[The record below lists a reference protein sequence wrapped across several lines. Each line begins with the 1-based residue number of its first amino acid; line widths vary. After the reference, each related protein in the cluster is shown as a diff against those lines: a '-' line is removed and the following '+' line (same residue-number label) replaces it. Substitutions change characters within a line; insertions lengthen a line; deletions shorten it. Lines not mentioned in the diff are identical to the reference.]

1 MYISLTNAAKGDDMK
16 AWVHYG
22 FSDMRLE
29 EIPYPR
35 LQHGWVILRVRV
47 VQPSITEALLSQGL
61 GTLNTLVK
69 SVEKRMKQKP
79 PVQLFGHELAG
90 EVVEVGEG
98 VDALRKGD
106 RVTADAHLACH
117 KCHYCK
123 IGARERCL
131 NHEVVGFDIPGAFA
145 EYVALPAE
153 ILFKLPDTVSNSEGA
168 CIQPLSECV
177 AAVGSARV
185 NTGDTVVIIGQGV
198 MGLSTMQAARVSG
211 AGKVIGIDVRQEA
224 LRIAAQLG
232 ADETI
237 NAERVDPIQK
247 VRELTE
253 NRGADIV
260 VEAAGGSTKMGLA
273 GTMALQ
279 QAAEMVTVAGKI
291 IQIAHL
297 EKPLENFDT
306 GLFRTK
312 AVKWLYPDF
321 ASAQITKHTINLV
334 ASKRI
339 TLKPLITHV
348 LEGIDKLPEALEIT
362 MNKSKYG
369 AINPAQVRIID

>member
-1 MYISLTNAAKGDDMK
+1 MK

-22 FSDMRLE
+22 FNDMRLE
-29 EIPYPR
+29 EVAYPR
-35 LQHGWVILRVRV
+35 LQPGWAIVKVKV

-61 GTLNTLVK
+61 STLDALVK
-69 SVEKRMKQKP
+69 AVEKRMKEKP
-79 PVQLFGHELAG
+79 PVQLFGHEFAG

-98 VDALRKGD
+98 VDTLRKGD
-106 RVTADAHLACH
+106 RVTADAHLTCH
-117 KCHYCK
+117 KCYYCK

-131 NHEVVGFDIPGAFA
+131 NFEVVGFSIPGAFA

-153 ILFKLPDTVSNSEGA
+153 ILFKLPETVSDSEGA

-177 AAVGSARV
+177 AAVDSARLS
-185 NTGDTVVIIGQGV
+185 TGDTVVILGQGV

-211 AGKVIGIDVRQEA
+211 AGRMIGIDVREEA

-237 NAERVDPIQK
+237 NATKVDAIQK
-247 VRELTE
+247 VRQLTD

-260 VEAAGGSTKMGLA
+260 VEAAGGSMKMGLA
-273 GTMALQ
+273 GTRALE

-297 EKPLENFDT
+297 EKPLDRFDT
-306 GLFRTK
+306 GRFRTK
-312 AVKWLYPDF
+312 AIKWLYPDF
-321 ASAQITKHTINLV
+321 ASDQMTKHTINLV

-339 TLKPLITHV
+339 TQKPLITHV
-348 LEGIDKLPEALEIT
+348 LEGIDKLPKALEIT
-362 MNKSKYG
+362 INKSKYG
-369 AINPAQVRIID
+369 AINPAQLRIA